1 MVNDDNAEPTGKV
14 AKKNCTVF
22 DWVGANRSQVHA
34 KVCCAAAYSADN
46 D

>member
-1 MVNDDNAEPTGKV
+1 VNQDNVEPTGKV

-22 DWVGANRSQVHA
+22 DWVGAKRSQVHT
-34 KVCCAAAYSADN
+34 KVRCAAAYSPDN